1 MSALALVRKT
11 VFALAALS
19 ALARAE
25 PVVAAAPVAKSQPG
39 HYRMML
45 GDFEVTA
52 LSDGTVDLQVAQL
65 LTNTTPARVARAL
78 SRQYLQDPV
87 ETPVNAYLINT
98 GSKFVMGRPFS
109 RIQRSAAT
117 KGTST
122 SAAVSDP
129 WRQISSNG
137 PESAG
142 S

>member
-78 SRQYLQDPV
+78 LGNTCRTPSRPPLMP
-87 ETPVNAYLINT
+87 I
-98 GSKFVMGRPFS
+98 
-109 RIQRSAAT
+109 
-117 KGTST
+117 
-122 SAAVSDP
+122 
-129 WRQISSNG
+129 
-137 PESAG
+137 
-142 S
+142 

>member
-65 LTNTTPARVARAL
+65 LTNTTPARVAPGAL
-78 SRQYLQDPV
+78 ASIP
-87 ETPVNAYLINT
+87 A
-98 GSKFVMGRPFS
+98 
-109 RIQRSAAT
+109 
-117 KGTST
+117 
-122 SAAVSDP
+122 
-129 WRQISSNG
+129 G
-137 PESAG
+137 PRRDLR
-142 S
+142 